1 VHTTSSLNKSQ
12 DRYHFLNLRRLP
24 ARLTA
29 EEAGWLLGFAPEE
42 LAILTPKGLLTP
54 LGKPVQNARK
64 WHAATTI
71 LALANDQAWLNKA
84 TNMIALHWRAR
95 NTKHNPSC

>member
-1 VHTTSSLNKSQ
+1 MHTTSSLNKSQ
-12 DRYHFLNLRRLP
+12 ERCLFLNLRRLP

-42 LAILTPKGLLTP
+42 IAILTSKGLLTP

-64 WHAATTI
+64 WHASATI
-71 LALANDQAWLNKA
+71 LALANDQLWLNKA
-84 TNMIALHWRAR
+84 TSTIASHWRNR
-95 NTKHNPSC
+95 NAKSL